1 MDQLQYIIWCIIFF
15 QTSYFFL
22 LLLQMLPPV
31 RLFRLFLSLIFHR
44 KGSLPSLTS
53 WNRSSD
59 GSLTTTNASTFFN
72 IKISARCLE
81 EDGEDNKVNN
91 KKRNLSPLSSRLTSF
106 ICLAFPYLSGH
117 VAPLGMDERLIANS
131 HKIESWWKTE
141 MLALYL
147 HPRLT
152 YC

>member
-1 MDQLQYIIWCIIFF
+1 
-15 QTSYFFL
+15 
-22 LLLQMLPPV
+22 MLPPV